1 MGGVLSAR
9 APVSGH
15 DTASRYQHALDYLFA
30 RTNGP
35 FKFGLERTQALLR
48 ALGDPQRTFPSLH
61 IAGTNGKGS
70 SVATADALLR
80 AKGLR
85 VGSYTSPHLVDFRE
99 RITIDGEQIAADEVI
114 EFVERWTPTV
124 ESLGATFF
132 EATTCLAFAHFAR
145 AGVDVAVIE
154 TGLGGRLDATNVVD
168 PLAAGVTAIDYDH
181 TEYLGD
187 TLEKIA
193 GEKAG
198 IYKPGRP
205 AVVGETDRALRA
217 VLARDARKAGAAPV
231 RIVAE
236 ECSIENVS
244 VTAAGT
250 SFTLDALGA
259 RRQLTTPLT
268 GRHQAENAAFTLV
281 LLAAAGAPY
290 ACTLDD
296 AAAAMPD
303 VRVAGR
309 FQRDGRFI
317 FDVAHNAEGSLVL
330 ADTLAHVQPPNPV
343 VALFSV
349 LSDKDWRS
357 MLRNLAPRVT
367 HFIATVAP
375 TAPAGRVW
383 KLDEV
388 EQFAK
393 SAKLSLETVADF
405 DAALTRAST
414 LGATTL
420 VTGSFHT
427 VGDAMARLQRSPLS
441 R

>member
-1 MGGVLSAR
+1 
-9 APVSGH
+9 
-15 DTASRYQHALDYLFA
+15 
-30 RTNGP
+30 
-35 FKFGLERTQALLR
+35 
-48 ALGDPQRTFPSLH
+48 
-61 IAGTNGKGS
+61 
-70 SVATADALLR
+70 
-80 AKGLR
+80 
-85 VGSYTSPHLVDFRE
+85 
-99 RITIDGEQIAADEVI
+99 
-114 EFVERWTPTV
+114 
-124 ESLGATFF
+124 SLGATFF

-145 AGVDVAVIE
+145 VGVDVAVIE
-154 TGLGGRLDATNVVD
+154 TGLGGRLDATNVID
-168 PLAAGVTAIDYDH
+168 PIAAGVTAIDYDH

-205 AVVGETDRALRA
+205 AVVGETDPALRA
-217 VLARDARKAGAAPV
+217 VLARDARQAGAAPV

-250 SFTLDALGA
+250 GFTLDALGS

-296 AAAAMPD
+296 AARAMAN

-330 ADTLAHVQPPNPV
+330 AETLALVRPPNPV

-357 MLRNLAPRVT
+357 MLRNLAPRVA

-388 EQFAK
+388 KQFAD

-405 DAALTRAST
+405 DGALTRAST